1 MVQKSQKN
9 LFLRIR
15 IPFQTKY
22 MPFEINKISAI
33 IPFYPYVLYR
43 QEAMI
48 SVSSQG
54 IEKLEFI
61 VINDK
66 SERIIIYDRY
76 HW

>member
-1 MVQKSQKN
+1 MA
-9 LFLRIR
+9 
-15 IPFQTKY
+15 
-22 MPFEINKISAI
+22 FEIPKISAI
-33 IPFYPYVLYR
+33 IPFYPYALYI

-48 SVSSQG
+48 SVFSQG
-54 IEKLEFI
+54 IEKREFI

>member
-1 MVQKSQKN
+1 MIQKSQKS
-9 LFLRIR
+9 LFLLIR
-15 IPFQTKY
+15 VPFQTKY
-22 MPFEINKISAI
+22 MPFEIPKISAI
-33 IPFYPYVLYR
+33 IPFYPYVLYI

-48 SVSSQG
+48 SVFSQG
-54 IEKLEFI
+54 IEKREFI